1 MQEKSILDGA
11 IEMENET
18 IPEVNYDTESVHELP
33 TDNSGISI
41 NLEWLKTPTGDGSIE
56 DYIEHPLN
64 FLKSK
69 GFAQV
74 LRGATGFFGNLKLA
88 LIDIVLGMLQFF
100 KERKAGNNAGDIGKQ
115 A

>member
-1 MQEKSILDGA
+1 MQEKSILEGS
-11 IEMENET
+11 IELENET
-18 IPEVNYDTESVHELP
+18 IPEVNSDTESVHEVAAE
-33 TDNSGISI
+33 NSGISI

-56 DYIEHPLN
+56 EYIDHPLN

-88 LIDIVLGMLQFF
+88 VLDIALGMLQFF
-100 KERKAGNNAGDIGKQ
+100 KERKAGNNANAGDIGK
-115 A
+115 